1 MSIINTYVKALYL
14 AIDKTEAEKILKDI
28 EAFKNIFTKEL
39 KQFLTSPI
47 VPLERKYELIDEL
60 SNKLNFSKK
69 FTNFIKLL
77 TKYKK
82 IDLYPK
88 MYSSLKEAALSKQG
102 KVEVNIIL
110 ARKLSK
116 DILEDIKNK
125 IKEILGKELITYVDI
140 DPNIIGGVCIKI
152 KNTIYDATVKGY
164 LTDLQKSI
172 LEGWWDE

>member
-14 AIDKTEAEKILKDI
+14 AVDKNEAEKVLKDI

-39 KQFLTSPI
+39 KQFLISPI
-47 VPLERKYELIDEL
+47 IPLEKKYEFINEL
-60 SNKLNFSKK
+60 AKKLNFSEK

-88 MYSSLKEAALSKQG
+88 MYSYLKETLLLKQG
-102 KVEVNIIL
+102 KVEVNITL
-110 ARKLSK
+110 ARKLPK
-116 DILEDIKNK
+116 ETLEEIKTK
-125 IKEILGKELITYVDI
+125 FKEILGKELIPHVNVD
-140 DPNIIGGVCIKI
+140 PSIIGGVCIKI
-152 KNTIYDATVKGY
+152 KNTIYDATLKGY

-172 LEGWWDE
+172 LEG